1 MKKLF
6 KFGVKIVTNKMRK
19 HDLKVKSSLPRVEGV
34 NKYLSLKYVDDLND
48 EYRKFNVYRPKD
60 ESKIVPTII
69 DIHGG
74 GWVYGDKDLNED
86 YAMYLASK
94 GYNTLTF
101 SYRLLTMTNLKGM
114 VQDIFTFFNYVYENK
129 EKLRLDFNHVAIS
142 GDSAGAHLAL
152 LTLAINNSKEL
163 MEKYEVKGF
172 PFNIDFLV
180 LEHPCPFI
188 DEVFEPKNFIN
199 KMLNKQFIHSLYDPF
214 KENLTLKE
222 TSSLDKFIKY
232 ANYPPILVVSATN
245 DDLIRFYQ
253 KTLETFD
260 KYGINYETRL
270 YEGLYHVFEILD
282 YTLKES
288 KEFNDYSLEKFNEII
303 IRKENAK

>member
-1 MKKLF
+1 MKKIF
-6 KFGVKIVTNKMRK
+6 KFGVEIVTKRMRK
-19 HDLKVKSSLPRVEGV
+19 HDIKIKNSLPKINNV
-34 NKYLSLKYVDDLND
+34 NKYLSLNYVNDSND

-60 ESKIVPTII
+60 ESKVVPLII

-74 GWVYGDKDLNED
+74 GWVYGDKDLNEE

-114 VQDIFTFFNYVYENK
+114 VQDIFTFFNYIYVNK
-129 EKLRLDFNHVAIS
+129 DKLKLDFNHVMLS

-152 LTLAINNSKEL
+152 LTLAINNSEKLRKE
-163 MEKYEVKGF
+163 YGVNAF
-172 PFNIDFLV
+172 PFKIDFLV

-188 DEVFEPKNFIN
+188 DEVFEPNNFIN
-199 KMLNKQFIHSLYDPF
+199 KILNKQFIYSLYEPI
-214 KENLTLKE
+214 KENIYLKE
-222 TSSLDKFIKY
+222 TSSLDKFIMY
-232 ANYPPILVVSATN
+232 ADYPPILIVSATGDN
-245 DDLIRFYQ
+245 LIRFYQ
-253 KTLETFD
+253 KTLDIFN

-288 KEFNDYSLEKFNEII
+288 KEFNDYSLKMFDEII
-303 IRKENAK
+303 KGKELAK